1 MNPQRGAQAPH
12 LETHMRPPKNYTLI
26 PRTDPLCQQL
36 QGGHDSY
43 GEGLILTPGTHF
55 TDSTG
60 EWLIGPVANAPKR
73 GLSRGEPYANVH
85 PGHVRHDGQNVYCVR
100 FWTAACEGC
109 NAPLTYHDF
118 KLCAKCKSEGEQT

>member
-1 MNPQRGAQAPH
+1 
-12 LETHMRPPKNYTLI
+12 MRPPKNYTLI

-73 GLSRGEPYANVH
+73 GLSRSEPYANVH
-85 PGHVRHDGQNVYCVR
+85 PGHVRHDGQN
-100 FWTAACEGC
+100 
-109 NAPLTYHDF
+109 APLTYRDF